1 MTSDGTVNAAN
12 AEANLTFDGS
22 SFVIYNSSV
31 AADTALISVKDA
43 LNNSLF
49 VVNSDGWMKVV
60 SKTSTGQTAT
70 FDAFTVADVKGN
82 AIFFDYMVKETG
94 ASYYRAG
101 TIMSV
106 WNESANT
113 VEYTETSTN
122 DLGGA
127 TDGLDF
133 TVKIVS
139 NNLVLEAAI
148 ASGTWTVKVSVRI
161 M

>member
-1 MTSDGTVNAAN
+1 
-12 AEANLTFDGS
+12 
-22 SFVIYNSSV
+22 
-31 AADTALISVKDA
+31 
-43 LNNSLF
+43 
-49 VVNSDGWMKVV
+49 VNSDGWMKVV
-60 SKTSTGQTAT
+60 SKSSTGQSAT
-70 FDAFTVADVKGN
+70 FNAFTVADVKGN
-82 AIFFDYMVKETG
+82 AIFFDYMIKEETS
-94 ASYYRAG
+94 SYYRAG

-106 WNESANT
+106 WNESNNT
-113 VEYTETSTN
+113 AEYTETSTN